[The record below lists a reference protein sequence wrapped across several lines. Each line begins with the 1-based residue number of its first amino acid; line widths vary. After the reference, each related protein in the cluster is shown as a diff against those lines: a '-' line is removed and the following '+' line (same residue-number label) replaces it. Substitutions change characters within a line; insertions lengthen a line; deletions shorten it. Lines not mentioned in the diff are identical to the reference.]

1 MKALV
6 LAERAD
12 AAQTPRP
19 LEKGTPI
26 MKALVLA
33 ERADAARSL
42 CAGARLRADQVV
54 FVAVAAVDVPEA
66 SPTR

>member
-1 MKALV
+1 
-6 LAERAD
+6 
-12 AAQTPRP
+12 
-19 LEKGTPI
+19 